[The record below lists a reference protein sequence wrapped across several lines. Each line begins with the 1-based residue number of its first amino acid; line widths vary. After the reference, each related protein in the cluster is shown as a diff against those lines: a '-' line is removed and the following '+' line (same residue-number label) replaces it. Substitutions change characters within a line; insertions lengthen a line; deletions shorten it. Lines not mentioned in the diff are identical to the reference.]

1 MDIYPD
7 RREDGGDTVEYLIL
21 ALILIAAYNA
31 TAAAMEWRGL
41 KWSIVAYW
49 ICVGCYWCCKA
60 AEIGG

>member
-1 MDIYPD
+1 MA
-7 RREDGGDTVEYLIL
+7 YLIL

-49 ICVGCYWCCKA
+49 ICVGRYWCCKA
-60 AEIGG
+60 AEIGGVT